1 MVGRVCTEAAQ
12 RKRASWHVGEEE
24 GPTPPRGEAKR
35 GRRERRWA
43 LDQNGYVGGL
53 EGGENAGLG
62 VRVAEREMWRA
73 ARVARTGW
81 KSGRSCEPRMG
92 IGTREWEKGESVAW
106 KVGGARWWLLGG
118 RGWDGG
124 R

>member
-1 MVGRVCTEAAQ
+1 MAESAPRRPKE
-12 RKRASWHVGEEE
+12 SE
-24 GPTPPRGEAKR
+24 PRGTWER
-35 GRRERRWA
+35 RRDRRPLEGGRNEGGERDGRRWIRMDTW
-43 LDQNGYVGGL
+43 GL

-118 RGWDGG
+118 RGWGGG